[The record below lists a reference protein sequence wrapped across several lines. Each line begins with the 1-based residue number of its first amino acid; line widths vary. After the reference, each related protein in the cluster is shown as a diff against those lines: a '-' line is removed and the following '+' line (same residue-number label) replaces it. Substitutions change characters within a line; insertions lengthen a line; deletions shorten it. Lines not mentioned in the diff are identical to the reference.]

1 MLDALHFSSWSA
13 FWQMG
18 GYGFFVWLSFGST
31 ALLLVGLHLYSR
43 WQRQHFIRQLHAKI
57 AREARIQQHQSE
69 S

>member
-1 MLDALHFSSWSA
+1 
-13 FWQMG
+13 MG

-31 ALLLVGLHLYSR
+31 ALLLAGLHLYSR